1 MKKWT
6 RSRRKAASAVLMFLL
21 LIAGSLAGAEDK
33 PGDIAG
39 LGDLGFVSIQSL
51 ALDGSEI
58 VYAGSFG
65 AGVFRS
71 EDGGKSWSTAN
82 EGLTDPFVYV
92 MAVAPDQS
100 VFAGT
105 LRGGIFRS
113 RNQGKTWTSVNVGL
127 ERLETHVLVHHQGAL
142 YAGTGSGVYRSTNGG
157 EKWVSDNDGLSNLL
171 IRALAIDAEG
181 SMYAGTTGMGIYRK
195 HLRHSKWMR
204 ITATHLSHPRDR
216 LPENFVRALVA
227 DSRGN
232 LYAGTADNGVYVS
245 SDRGDS
251 WRVLGR
257 GVENASIRALSIGGT
272 SWFAGT
278 GQGMFRSVDEGE
290 TWVSINED
298 CGSVPFRR
306 SPSGRMGR
314 CMPAQA
320 AASSRPTITER
331 IGVLSTKVS
340 AAPQDSLVPRISQHS
355 AWTRLRRKIREC

>member
-6 RSRRKAASAVLMFLL
+6 KSSLAASAVLWLL
-21 LIAGSLAGAEDK
+21 FLIAGSLAGAEDK

-39 LGDLGFVSIQSL
+39 LGDIGFVSIQSL
-51 ALDGSEI
+51 ALGEGEL

-65 AGVFRS
+65 AGIFRS
-71 EDGGKSWSTAN
+71 EDGGKTWRTAN
-82 EGLTDPFVYV
+82 EGLSDPFVYV

-113 RNQGKTWTSVNVGL
+113 RNQGKTWTSVNAGL

-157 EKWVSDNDGLSNLL
+157 EKWVSDNDGLNNLL

-195 HLRHSKWMR
+195 HLRNSKWMR
-204 ITATHLSHPRDR
+204 ITATQLSHPRDR

-227 DSRGN
+227 DERGS

-251 WRVLGR
+251 WRLLGR
-257 GVENASIRALSIGGT
+257 GVENASIRALSIGGP

-278 GQGMFRSVDEGE
+278 GQGMFRSLDQGK
-290 TWVSINED
+290 TWVSINEGLRERSIQAFAVGKD
-298 CGSVPFRR
+298 GSLYAGTNAGIFKTEDHGAHW
-306 SPSGRMGR
+306 SPINQGLGTTPRLVG
-314 CMPAQA
+314 PA
-320 AASSRPTITER
+320 
-331 IGVLSTKVS
+331 
-340 AAPQDSLVPRISQHS
+340 H
-355 AWTRLRRKIREC
+355 